1 VVQLNDVDGWDR
13 VHLLIAAEQPDPAA
27 AHGLMGLLQ
36 RLCAAAVRS
45 LSASGAGVSVM
56 TEEGLRGLAVA
67 SDRASERIDELQFSL
82 GEGPCMDAFSS
93 SRPVLEP
100 DLSRG
105 GAARW
110 PVYSS
115 AAQAEGVRAVFA
127 FPLQIGAARL
137 GVLDLYRN
145 QPGSLSGQEFS
156 QALTFADV
164 ATTMLVDGQE
174 RAPEGAAAEGL
185 ADVFDYRAEVHQAQ
199 GMVMVQA
206 AVSLAE
212 ALALLRAHA
221 FAHARGLGEVARDI
235 VTGTLR
241 LDGATDER

>member
-1 VVQLNDVDGWDR
+1 LTDVDGWDR
-13 VHLLIAAEQPDPAA
+13 VHELIAAERPDPAG
-27 AHGLMGLLQ
+27 AHGMLGLLQ
-36 RLCAAAVRS
+36 RLCAAAVRA

-67 SDRASERIDELQFSL
+67 SDQASERIDELQFSL

-100 DLSRG
+100 DLGSG
-105 GAARW
+105 GIARW
-110 PVYSS
+110 PIYS
-115 AAQAEGVRAVFA
+115 AAAHAEGVRAVFA

-137 GVLDLYRN
+137 GVLDLYRDE
-145 QPGSLSGQEFS
+145 PGSLSSQQFS

-164 ATTMLVDGQE
+164 ATTMLIDGQE
-174 RAPEGAAAEGL
+174 QAPTGAAAEGL
-185 ADVFDYRAEVHQAQ
+185 DDVFDYRAEVHQAQ

-212 ALALLRAHA
+212 ALALLRAYA
-221 FAHARGLGEVARDI
+221 FGHARGLGEVARDV

-241 LDGATDER
+241 IGEATDEG

>member
-1 VVQLNDVDGWDR
+1 VVPLTDIDGWDR
-13 VHLLIAAEQPDPAA
+13 VHELIAAEEADPAE
-27 AHGLMGLLQ
+27 AHGMLGLLQ
-36 RLCAAAVRS
+36 RLCAAAVRA

-56 TEEGLRGLAVA
+56 TKEGLRGLAVA
-67 SDRASERIDELQFSL
+67 SDQASERIDELQFSL

-100 DLSRG
+100 DLSSG
-105 GAARW
+105 GNARW
-110 PVYSS
+110 PVYS
-115 AAQAEGVRAVFA
+115 AAAHAEGVRAVFA

-137 GVLDLYRN
+137 GVLDLYRS
-145 QPGSLSGQEFS
+145 QTGSLSSKEFS

-174 RAPEGAAAEGL
+174 QAPAGAAAEGL
-185 ADVFDYRAEVHQAQ
+185 AEAFDYRAEVHQAQ

-206 AVSLAE
+206 SVSLAE
-212 ALALLRAHA
+212 ALALLRAYA
-221 FAHARGLGEVARDI
+221 FTHGRGLSAVARDV

-241 LDGATDER
+241 LDEANA

>member
-1 VVQLNDVDGWDR
+1 VVPLTDIDGWDR
-13 VHLLIAAEQPDPAA
+13 VHELIAAEEADPAG
-27 AHGLMGLLQ
+27 AHGMLGLLQ
-36 RLCAAAVRS
+36 RLCAAAVRA

-56 TEEGLRGLAVA
+56 TKEGLRGLAVA
-67 SDRASERIDELQFSL
+67 SDQASERIDELQFSL

-100 DLSRG
+100 DLSSG
-105 GAARW
+105 GNARW
-110 PVYSS
+110 PVYS
-115 AAQAEGVRAVFA
+115 AAAHAEGVRAVFA

-137 GVLDLYRN
+137 GVLDLYRS
-145 QPGSLSGQEFS
+145 QTGSLSSKEFS

-174 RAPEGAAAEGL
+174 QAPAGAAAEGL
-185 ADVFDYRAEVHQAQ
+185 AEAFDYRAEVHQAQ

-212 ALALLRAHA
+212 ALALLRAYA
-221 FAHARGLGEVARDI
+221 FAHGRGLSAVARDV

-241 LDGATDER
+241 LDEANV

>member
-1 VVQLNDVDGWDR
+1 ML
-13 VHLLIAAEQPDPAA
+13 
-27 AHGLMGLLQ
+27 GLLQ
-36 RLCAAAVRS
+36 RLCAAAVRA

-56 TEEGLRGLAVA
+56 TKEGLRGLAVA
-67 SDRASERIDELQFSL
+67 SDQASERIDELQFSL

-100 DLSRG
+100 DLSG
-105 GAARW
+105 GGPARW
-110 PVYSS
+110 PVYS
-115 AAQAEGVRAVFA
+115 AAAHAEGVRAVFA

-137 GVLDLYRN
+137 GVLDLYRSE
-145 QPGSLSGQEFS
+145 PGSLSGQEFN

-174 RAPEGAAAEGL
+174 QAPAGAAAEGL
-185 ADVFDYRAEVHQAQ
+185 AEAFDYRAEVHQAQ

-206 AVSLAE
+206 SVSLAE

-221 FAHARGLGEVARDI
+221 FAHARGLSEVAREV

-241 LDGATDER
+241 LDEEKHE